1 MTLASLA
8 FALPS
13 SEELLQ
19 FLERHWHGAWQDPFG
34 YAFWGLIWGVAFVVT
49 FLLIRMFFTG
59 WGDKNVTEKTL
70 ALSILLHA
78 LVAMLSTT
86 VMLTQGE
93 VASSEQRTQIRRV
106 VLENSG
112 ESAVASQGK
121 TAGQP
126 RWDAPS
132 RDQADPQQRV
142 AKTTTNEIPY
152 PVREREE
159 FQSPDLPL
167 VNPLM
172 DTEVETAPST
182 AGDGPTIR
190 ARPLEVE
197 TPLEGEITASRRR
210 DADGNVSRFR
220 KSTEQESSG
229 ESVGRG
235 DRGATSAIGPVPET
249 VFETPDVDP
258 ERMLNSNPSSTTT
271 EIPRPEEFPGISL
284 EELSKPGP
292 ISDPRSAEGGL
303 SFRRTNRG
311 SRTNPLPE
319 AELPRRGSRTTPSMV
334 ESPAEGQPAL
344 GVGGEDTTPAVPQLT
359 SVAES
364 RGNAGRGEG
373 KLPEAYR
380 LRQIDQR
387 GTLGTVAGATQES
400 EQAVAAS
407 LKWLAAQQLPS
418 GAWPAVEST
427 LGEDPEPMRFTEN
440 NDPQEESRQR
450 LERSKSGQRA
460 ETGLTALV
468 ILAYLGAGHTADDP
482 QYGQTVQRALTWL
495 VAQQVRATP
504 KDGDGQRRLDG
515 FLGGQSNRFGRMYCH
530 GMATIALGEAYGMTR
545 DPALRGPLERA
556 LRYIVR
562 MQYPDGGWRYS
573 DWLNQRNATGDMSL
587 FGWQVMALKSAQT
600 AGVELPNRAIE
611 KSLDRARQYLL
622 ARRNEMRGREGSRHG
637 GLASYRPGEKPRPA
651 MTAEAL
657 FCWQLLDEP
666 ANEPAIL
673 EAVQALRRNPPRLAN
688 PDIYYWYYATLA
700 MYHHGGTAW
709 TDWNAAVRETLVTS
723 QRQQGAEAGSW
734 DPRRPWG
741 DYGGRV
747 FSTAMSTLC
756 LEVYY
761 RYLPLYQQ
769 SQRATAGPNGPE
781 KALE

>member
-1 MTLASLA
+1 VILAPLA
-8 FALPS
+8 FALPTS
-13 SEELLQ
+13 DEMLR
-19 FLERHWHGAWQDPFG
+19 FLTRHWHGAWQDPLG
-34 YAFWGLIWGVAFVVT
+34 YAFWGVVWGVAFMAT

-78 LVAMLSTT
+78 LLAMLSTT

-93 VASSEQRTQIRRV
+93 TAPAEQRTRIRRV
-106 VLENSG
+106 VM
-112 ESAVASQGK
+112 ESSSQESVAAQGNNP
-121 TAGQP
+121 GQP

-132 RDQADPQQRV
+132 QERGEPQQRL
-142 AKTTTNEIPY
+142 AKTETQDITY
-152 PVREREE
+152 PLRERQE
-159 FQSPDLPL
+159 FQTPDLPL
-167 VNPLM
+167 VSPVV
-172 DTEVETAPST
+172 DTEVETAPSP
-182 AGDGPTIR
+182 AAVASPVR
-190 ARPLEVE
+190 SKPLEVE
-197 TPLEGEITASRRR
+197 PSVDQEATASRRR
-210 DADGNVSRFR
+210 DVDGGLSRFR
-220 KSTEQESSG
+220 PATGEETSG
-229 ESVGRG
+229 ESVERG
-235 DRGATSAIGPVPET
+235 DRQKTSASVAVPET
-249 VFETPDVDP
+249 VSETPDVEP
-258 ERMLNSNPSSTTT
+258 ERITTTTPSSQTAETS
-271 EIPRPEEFPGISL
+271 RPQAVPGTAS
-284 EELSKPGP
+284 EELSAADRGP
-292 ISDPRSAEGGL
+292 EPEGVAGGRK
-303 SFRRTNRG
+303 F
-311 SRTNPLPE
+311 SRTRRESRPNGTLEP
-319 AELPRRGSRTTPSMV
+319 ELPTRSSRATSPTMV
-334 ESPAEGQPAL
+334 SPTEVQSAL
-344 GVGGEDTTPAVPQLT
+344 GSGGDDTTPAVPQLG
-359 SVAES
+359 SIAEN
-364 RGNAGRGEG
+364 RGQTGGGER

-387 GTLGTVAGATQES
+387 GTLGSRAGATQES

-407 LKWLAAQQLPS
+407 LKWLATQQLPS

-468 ILAYLGAGHTADDP
+468 ILAYLGAGHTAEDP
-482 QYGQTVQRALTWL
+482 EYGQSVGRALKWL
-495 VAQQVRATP
+495 VSQQVRATP

-545 DPALRGPLERA
+545 DPALKEPLERA

-562 MQYPDGGWRYS
+562 MQYPDGAWRYS

-600 AGVELPNRAIE
+600 AGIELPNRAIE
-611 KSLDRARQYLL
+611 KSLDRARQYLI
-622 ARRNEMRGREGSRHG
+622 ARRNEMRGREGSRYG

-666 ANEPAIL
+666 ATEPAIL
-673 EAVQALRRNPPRLAN
+673 EAVQAVRRNPPRLAN
-688 PDIYYWYYATLA
+688 QDIYYWYYGTLA
-700 MYHHGGTAW
+700 MYHHGGAPW
-709 TDWNAAVRETLVTS
+709 TEWNAAVRETLVSS
-723 QRQQGAEAGSW
+723 QRQQGADAGSW

-769 SQRATAGPNGPE
+769 SPRPTAGPAGPE
-781 KALE
+781 KAVE